1 MRSELCARCT
11 PGIGFTICCDSSVLE
26 VYNLLTLKVLKTASI
41 VYMICSMDN
50 TTRTHTKKERGAKES
65 EQKWTQFF
73 VVSAKTAKVSDR
85 REVGLLVKREGWGE
99 QRAAHR
105 RRSSDIF
112 PTLNRRSRSP
122 RHTCSSLLLRRSPF
136 LLLRSTWIGLEL
148 CMCVSVCYFLRL
160 TVRSTTITTT
170 EGPSSSPTS
179 SSQHSFGNKSQES
192 AILYVGAVM
201 CKSVKSPRR
210 RKYGSHKNWQFMHC
224 IKRLHKHTLYSVA
237 SST

>member
-1 MRSELCARCT
+1 MLNGQYYAH
-11 PGIGFTICCDSSVLE
+11 IQ
-26 VYNLLTLKVLKTASI
+26 K
-41 VYMICSMDN
+41 
-50 TTRTHTKKERGAKES
+50 KKEERKKVNWS
-65 EQKWTQFF
+65 ERSFLL
-73 VVSAKTAKVSDR
+73 SPKTAKVSDR
-85 REVGLLVKREGWGE
+85 REVGLLVEKEGWGE
-99 QRAAHR
+99 QTAVHR

-122 RHTCSSLLLRRSPF
+122 RHTCSSLLLRCSPF

-170 EGPSSSPTS
+170 EGPSSSATS

-192 AILYVGAVM
+192 AILYVGGDVQK
-201 CKSVKSPRR
+201 CEKSTTL
-210 RKYGSHKNWQFMHC
+210 KYGSHKNWQFMHC